1 MFQFFFLFF
10 SIIIIAQSWN
20 ETIVFNLDNYI
31 MHVLTFYTK
40 FVYQNKYIY
49 YHRFIYADNFYD
61 SILQGTGNVHSSE
74 CVCGNFQKLFLNIHY
89 PPLLAR
95 ATIR

>member
-1 MFQFFFLFF
+1 MFLLF
-10 SIIIIAQSWN
+10 IR
-20 ETIVFNLDNYI
+20 NL
-31 MHVLTFYTK
+31 YTK
-40 FVYQNKYIY
+40 TNTY